1 MALVYGKGQNGLP
14 SDSQTVE
21 SACQCRRHGFDPWVG
36 KTPWRRKWQPTPVFL
51 SGRSHGQRSL
61 LSCSPW
67 GHKRVGHDLAT
78 EEGKWQPSP
87 VFCLGEPMDRGVWWA
102 TVHGVTRVGHKLT
115 TKWQQQPSL
124 GWTFGKQKLYFF
136 PLHSVIVWHS
146 AWYYVWWTSLVV
158 QWLRL

>member
-1 MALVYGKGQNGLP
+1 MPVSNLGFPWWLSGK
-14 SDSQTVE
+14 E
-21 SACQCRRHGFDPWVG
+21 STCTGRRHGFDPWVG

-78 EEGKWQPSP
+78 EEGKRQPSP
-87 VFCLGEPMDRGVWWA
+87 VFCPGEPMDRGVWWA

-124 GWTFGKQKLYFF
+124 GWTFGKQKLCFF
-136 PLHSVIVWHS
+136 SLHSDALFGTVLNTMCDGLPPWS
-146 AWYYVWWTSLVV
+146 SG
-158 QWLRL
+158 